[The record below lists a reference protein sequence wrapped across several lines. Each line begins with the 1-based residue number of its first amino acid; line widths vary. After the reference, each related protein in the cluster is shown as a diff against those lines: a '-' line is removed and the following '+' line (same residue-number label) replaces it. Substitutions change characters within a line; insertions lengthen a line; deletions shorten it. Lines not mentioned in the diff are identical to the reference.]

1 MQLKCYTL
9 YYIAEMETFAYF
21 FTPSDLFVVINNV
34 NKTWALLQT
43 TEGTMFVFGTCNRR
57 FAFSY

>member
-21 FTPSDLFVVINNV
+21 FTPSDLFVFID
-34 NKTWALLQT
+34 
-43 TEGTMFVFGTCNRR
+43 
-57 FAFSY
+57 